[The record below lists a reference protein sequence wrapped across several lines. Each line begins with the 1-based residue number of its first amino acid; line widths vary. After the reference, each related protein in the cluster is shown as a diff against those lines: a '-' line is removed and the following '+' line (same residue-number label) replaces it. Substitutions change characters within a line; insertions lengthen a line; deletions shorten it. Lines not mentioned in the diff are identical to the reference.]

1 MSASSSAQRQFR
13 AATLSPEPLAHL
25 ELLNL
30 GKVSL
35 GKKASMPLDY
45 DVVTALARVETIG
58 ELVKQVPDTHRA
70 HARGL
75 IESTHKK
82 MGQLLSLKSTVGALA
97 EQKGSHPM
105 CNCFHVPSL
114 QFPQAASAGV
124 KLVADTEVQR
134 VTASCREE
142 LAKTLLTQYR
152 SAANTLAKV
161 LVGESLQKM
170 AADSVAASTAAWRS
184 ALAGEDAME
193 VDTPMEPS
201 EDPERAILDKYARRV
216 IYSALLRAKSL
227 AIISHDAAVASKK
240 RKADLKK
247 KADEESGGPFHH

>member
-1 MSASSSAQRQFR
+1 MSSSSSAQRLR
-13 AATLSPEPLAHL
+13 VATLSPEPLAQL
-25 ELLNL
+25 EMLQL
-30 GKVSL
+30 GKSSL
-35 GKKASMPLDY
+35 GKKDSMPSDY
-45 DVVTALARVETIG
+45 DVVATLSRVETIG
-58 ELVKQVPDTHRA
+58 DLVKQVPDTHRA

-75 IESTHKK
+75 IESTYKK
-82 MGQLLSLKSTVGALA
+82 MGQLLSLKNTVGALS
-97 EQKGSHPM
+97 EQRGSHPM

-142 LAKTLLTQYR
+142 LAKTLLIQYR
-152 SAANTLAKV
+152 SAANTLAQL

-184 ALAGEDAME
+184 ALAGEDAMD

-201 EDPERAILDKYARRV
+201 EDPERTILDRYARRV
-216 IYSALLRAKSL
+216 IYSALL
-227 AIISHDAAVASKK
+227 
-240 RKADLKK
+240 
-247 KADEESGGPFHH
+247 